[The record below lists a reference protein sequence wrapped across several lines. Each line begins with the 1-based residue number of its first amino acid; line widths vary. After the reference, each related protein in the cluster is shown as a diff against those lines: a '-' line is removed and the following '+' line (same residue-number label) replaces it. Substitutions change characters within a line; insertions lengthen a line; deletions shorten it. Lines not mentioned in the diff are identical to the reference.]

1 MKINKILIFSLALSA
16 MLTACDIKSAGTQ
29 SSNNDKAEIITETT
43 TEPSAENISTG
54 YIITADGQDYTELH
68 QNPEA
73 GNVIARMYNGEP
85 VTVYSI
91 SSQWAD
97 VSYGGMRGFVQLE
110 YISFNKPEEKTEPAS
125 QEKTAVIESA
135 QNTEAPQQ
143 NQTAAPA
150 QNIQQNVQIVFFA
163 DNDGIEVAEPA
174 YYPSYVSNNGTSAWC
189 SAQSIY
195 IYSQPSTSSYKR
207 EANMLYYG
215 DVCQILGSVDDWY
228 YISTDSGS
236 GYDLHG
242 YVKQKYITIG
252 ATPAAPEPV
261 NATHGVVNVGS
272 ANVRSSPDKSNNSN
286 VLFSLSKG
294 AEFDV
299 ISYDG
304 YWYKINYN
312 GTVCYISHK
321 MVDVW

>member
-1 MKINKILIFSLALSA
+1 MRINKILIFSLALSA
-16 MLTACDIKSAGTQ
+16 MLTACDTPSADTQ
-29 SSNNDKAEIITETT
+29 TSDNDKAEIVSETT
-43 TEPSAENISTG
+43 TATSAENISTG
-54 YIITADGQDYTELH
+54 YIITADSQEYTELH
-68 QNPEA
+68 QNPEDE
-73 GNVIARMYNGEP
+73 NVIARMYYGEP

-91 SSQWAD
+91 NSEWAD
-97 VSYGGMRGFVQLE
+97 ISYGGMRGYVQLS
-110 YISFNKPEEKTEPAS
+110 YISFNKPEAKTEAATEEKTDIA
-125 QEKTAVIESA
+125 AESV
-135 QNTEAPQQ
+135 QQTEAQPV
-143 NQTAAPA
+143 
-150 QNIQQNVQIVFFA
+150 QNIQQNVQIVFYA

-174 YYPSYVSNNGTSAWC
+174 YYPSYVANNGTAAWC

-195 IYSQPSTSSYKR
+195 IYSQPSTNSYKR

-242 YVKQKYITIG
+242 YVKQNYITIG
-252 ATPAAPEPV
+252 AAPVAPEPV

-286 VLFSLSKG
+286 VLFSLSQG